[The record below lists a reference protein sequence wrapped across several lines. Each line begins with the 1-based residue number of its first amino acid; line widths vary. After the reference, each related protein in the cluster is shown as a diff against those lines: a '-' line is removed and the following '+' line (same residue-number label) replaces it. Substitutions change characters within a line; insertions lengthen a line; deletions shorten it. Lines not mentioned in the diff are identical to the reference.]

1 MTRPARLSIV
11 TVCLPVALMVS
22 APGHGQSTC
31 GPPTLGSPCALGG
44 PALLPP
50 NEPSLNLGAGNPI
63 HLVTGNKYQRETD
76 LPAIAGMPGLEI
88 VRHYNSSDHRQSAF
102 GSGWSLSYDARL
114 YRVGATWQIAQ
125 PDGSRILFQAGQNGP
140 LPNRHGRLESHQS
153 GWRWIWP
160 NGRELGFDTHGR
172 LIAIRLTAHH
182 ALTLARHEGPEPL
195 RGAIASVTHS
205 GGAKLTLH
213 YLVRDGH
220 AQVDRIDSPVGTF
233 RYQYEPVPSP
243 SQGGGTASTWRLASL
258 TRPDGMRRRYL
269 YEPEHQ
275 AGDPLLLT
283 GVAIVSADERRVV
296 RTNSWAYDKAGRAI
310 RSTQGGPNATKG
322 RVSITYVRPPSP
334 DRTGLTRVTDAD
346 SRRSQFIT
354 AVKGGRH
361 VLLDAEGAGCSGC
374 PAPGTHAK
382 YDDLGRLTEINGT
395 RIERDASGAITTVVP
410 SGMGW
415 PALALRY
422 QTNGRR
428 ASWRSAVTGTEHTRF
443 DAAHRSVRREFAN
456 GDVWEY
462 DYDAHGRPVRL
473 RESSAEAAGAPST
486 PGVADA
492 VGTARAPGM
501 VAPQTTTLSWRGS
514 LLERITHPQ
523 ESEWREYD
531 AGQRMVRRI
540 VERPHGDTTQRH
552 VDVFH
557 HDSQG
562 RLARHDLPEGGALL
576 YHYAPHGRLLGI
588 DWLDRHART
597 HTVIATV
604 PGQPGYRY
612 GNGLTLTT
620 RRTHGQDSDLIVAG
634 ANGVLLVESRH
645 YDSRGRLVQER
656 HTASLARFDETW
668 RYAYDAQ
675 DRMAGAQR
683 LSRTGAEPARGNS
696 DTPGSGTGESTGIA
710 GAPRSGVDEP
720 HIVADEPGAASQSG
734 GGAGGSPTPSA
745 TTSES
750 SIWYAWRDDGSLAA
764 RRENGRTQRPAIVRD
779 PSGLPRTVGDVVL
792 KYGPDRRLRRA
803 ARGATTLA
811 TYRHNAFGQ
820 RITVKSALTRTDYFY
835 LDNKVVAEAKRPVL
849 RTREPG
855 QKTVGATSPNPPTIT
870 RRYIYAGDVLVG
882 LIDHPPSQLN
892 RPNQPTTAG
901 ATDST
906 GAADSIDS
914 TGTTDTAGILYA
926 VHSDLLGAPQAVT
939 DASQAIRWL
948 AAYTPSGAA
957 TRIAGDLTLDVR
969 LPGQMFDAATGWH
982 DNLLRTYAPALGQY
996 LEPDPLG
1003 PVPGNQAFGYAAQR
1017 PRRYTDPLGL
1027 LLFAFDGTRNS
1038 PVTQTNVW
1046 KMSRQYLDGPVF
1058 YQAGPGSP
1066 ANLDWD
1072 ALTARSAPDILAT
1085 QWDALLQTLSRPD
1098 TRNDTIPID
1107 IIGFSRGAALA
1118 RHFANQIAGNTRD
1131 GYFSY
1136 TDAERGVITACI
1148 DLRFMGL
1155 FDTVAQFGLLGS
1167 QNANYDL
1174 TIASAW
1180 EWVAHAVALQER
1192 RRLFPLVSVAGQD
1205 ANTIEAPFI
1214 GAHADIGGGVST
1226 DAGGQPIS
1234 RGDLSDV
1241 TLNWMLWQARAAT
1254 ARFAPPS
1261 PEDGEITDP
1270 IVHDERLSSTRS
1282 VEEGDRRVDGPD
1294 GKQVVDRQD
1303 DHTHLGLAPRAAT
1316 EALITRMDNW
1326 RYLEIAEVGTVDMD
1340 GYARWL
1346 HDELGWQALP
1356 A

>member
-1 MTRPARLSIV
+1 MTRPVRLSII
-11 TVCLPVALMVS
+11 TVCLPVALMVGT
-22 APGHGQSTC
+22 PGHGQPTC
-31 GPPTLGSPCALGG
+31 GPPSLGSPCALGG

-63 HLVTGNKYQRETD
+63 HLATGNKHQRETD
-76 LPAIAGMPGLEI
+76 LPAIAGVPGLEI
-88 VRHYNSSDHRQSAF
+88 VRHYNSRDHRQSAF

-114 YRVGATWQIAQ
+114 YHIGATWQIAQ
-125 PDGSRILFQAGQNGP
+125 PDGSRILFQGGP
-140 LPNRHGRLESHQS
+140 DGPMPNRHGRLESHQS
-153 GWRWIWP
+153 GWRWTWP
-160 NGRELGFDTHGR
+160 NGRELRFDTHGR
-172 LIAIRLTAHH
+172 LIAIRLAARH
-182 ALTLARHEGPEPL
+182 ALTLARHEGPESL
-195 RGAIASVTHS
+195 RGAIASVTHN

-213 YLVRDGH
+213 YLVRGGH
-220 AQVDRIDSPVGTF
+220 AYVDRVGSPVGVF
-233 RYQYEPVPSP
+233 QYQYEPVPAS
-243 SQGGGTASTWRLASL
+243 SLDDGTAPTWRLVGL

-283 GVAIVSADERRVV
+283 GVAIVSADGRRMA
-296 RTNSWAYDKAGRAI
+296 RTNSWAYDKTGRAI
-310 RSTQGGPNATKG
+310 RSTQGGPDATKG
-322 RVSITYVRPPSP
+322 HVSITYVRPPSP

-346 SRRSQFIT
+346 GQRSQFIT

-374 PAPGTHAK
+374 PAPGTHAQ
-382 YDDLGRLTEINGT
+382 YDELGRLTEVNGT
-395 RIERDASGAITTVVP
+395 RIERDVSGAITSVAP

-415 PALALRY
+415 PALALHY
-422 QTNGRR
+422 QANGRR
-428 ASWRSAVTGTEHTRF
+428 ASWTSAVTGTEHTRF
-443 DAAHRSVRREFAN
+443 DAAHRPVRREFAN

-473 RESSAEAAGAPST
+473 RESSVEATGAPSTAST

-492 VGTARAPGM
+492 EGTAHPSGM
-501 VAPQTTTLSWRGS
+501 VSPQTTTLSWRGR
-514 LLERITHPQ
+514 LLERVTHPH
-523 ESEWREYD
+523 ENEWRGYD
-531 AGQRMVRRI
+531 AGQRMVRRV
-540 VERPHGDTTQRH
+540 VERPHGSVPQRH
-552 VDVFH
+552 IDTFH
-557 HDSQG
+557 YDNHG

-576 YHYAPHGRLLGI
+576 YHYAPRGRLLGI
-588 DWLDRHART
+588 DWLDRDARA
-597 HTVIATV
+597 HTVIATTA
-604 PGQPGYRY
+604 GRPGYRY

-620 RRTHGQDSDLIVAG
+620 RRTHGQDTGLAVAD
-634 ANGVLLVESRH
+634 AKGVLLAESRR
-645 YDSRGRLVQER
+645 YDNLGRLAQET
-656 HTASLARFDETW
+656 HTAPAAGFDETW
-668 RYAYDAQ
+668 RYAYDARG
-675 DRMAGAQR
+675 RMAGAR
-683 LSRTGAEPARGNS
+683 RFTRAGAVSARGNPNPTDVITGKSGDNANRPPPSRSMAS
-696 DTPGSGTGESTGIA
+696 DP
-710 GAPRSGVDEP
+710 
-720 HIVADEPGAASQSG
+720 
-734 GGAGGSPTPSA
+734 
-745 TTSES
+745 

-764 RRENGRTQRPAIVRD
+764 RRDGGRTQRPTIARD
-779 PSGLPRTVGDVVL
+779 PSGLPRAVGDIVL
-792 KYGPDRRLRRA
+792 EYGPNRRLRRA
-803 ARGATTLA
+803 ARGASTLA

-820 RITVKSALTRTDYFY
+820 RITAESTLARTDYFY
-835 LDNKVVAEAKRPVL
+835 LDNKVVAEAARPVP
-849 RTREPG
+849 RTQPSGR
-855 QKTVGATSPNPPTIT
+855 ATAGTTAPDPPTIT

-882 LIDHPPSQLN
+882 LIDHPLDQS
-892 RPNQPTTAG
+892 
-901 ATDST
+901 ATV
-906 GAADSIDS
+906 
-914 TGTTDTAGILYA
+914 GTLYA
-926 VHSDLLGAPQAVT
+926 VHTDLLGAPRAVT

-948 AAYTPSGAA
+948 AAYTPTGEA
-957 TRIAGDLTLDVR
+957 RRVAGDLTLDVR

-1038 PVTQTNVW
+1038 PVTQSNVW
-1046 KMSRQYLDGPVF
+1046 KMARQYLDGPVF
-1058 YQAGPGSP
+1058 YQAGPGTP

-1072 ALTARSAPDILAT
+1072 AVTARSAPDILAA
-1085 QWDALLQTLSRPD
+1085 QWDALLQTLARPA

-1136 TDAERGVITACI
+1136 TDAERGLITACV

-1180 EWVAHAVALQER
+1180 EWVAQAVALQER
-1192 RRLFPLVSVAGQD
+1192 RRFFPLVSITGQG
-1205 ANTIEAPFI
+1205 NTIEAPFI

-1226 DAGGQPIS
+1226 DATGQATS

-1254 ARFAPPS
+1254 ARFAPPTS
-1261 PEDGEITDP
+1261 EDGEITDP
-1270 IVHDERLSSTRS
+1270 ILHDERLPSSRS
-1282 VEEGDRRVDGPD
+1282 LDDGDRRVDGPD

-1303 DHTHLGLAPRAAT
+1303 DLARLGRAPRAAT
-1316 EALITRMDNW
+1316 EALITRTDNW
-1326 RYLEIAEVGTVDMD
+1326 RYLDIAEVGTVDMD